1 MIRFVPPFRGRYI
14 ASISGGVTENIAR
27 VGVAIG
33 VTCATTVV
41 HDASASASVSVSA
54 QAKGHYTYFAI
65 ADVTISATAAGQRT
79 VSGTGNI
86 GVDITSTADG
96 SVSTAHSGVA
106 TVGVT
111 IEATAAA
118 ATGTTH
124 SSSTA
129 ECQVNISTSANGYN
143 ISDTIPDETANGNNM
158 VMEGTGWTFE
168 TDAAVGNRSVDFGN
182 SNDTYGI
189 IDESYLSVFRSP
201 WSFSCWYK
209 PDDGTIRTTGG
220 GTSILYLLHTGING
234 TSGGSHYQMYHYNRK
249 LRWWSRIDTTGNS
262 TLRDTT
268 NNVFSEGTGNDW
280 VHIVVT
286 VDNVGNPTMYLDG
299 SETTLTTDS
308 TPNTLNISN
317 YSNTS
322 DVRIGLGRTG
332 YTDGYKIDDVSIWS
346 TELTSTQVSNLYN
359 SGSGTDLTGSSNLAG
374 WWRMGDSNV
383 VPVTHSG
390 TATVSVDVTASA
402 SGDTFT
408 THAGT
413 ASCQVNL
420 SISAYADNPAGDF
433 YYNAWEVDSSNAL
446 IVTTKRDDADD
457 NYEIYASGNGMFL
470 GYGGTGTGGF
480 GNIAEIIVI
489 DSYVSL
495 ELRDKIEGYLLH
507 KWNIVDQATS
517 GSHTYFGSA
526 PSWTPADITTK
537 LWLDAND
544 SSTITTTSSGG
555 YDYVTQWNDK
565 SGNGEHAI
573 QNTSSDRPWTET
585 HSILGSTIRFGEQDH
600 LENSTFSDLLSSSGF
615 SVFAAY
621 HCRITGSGNAVLWLT
636 GDANSAGN
644 VEIVEQLSG
653 NFRNRIRGGN
663 GGYHYTPQTGSET
676 FRNKIQVISSLFK
689 GKLRNVVTGT
699 ASCQVNLSASASGTV
714 TSPDYEQEVSEI
726 TSLKGWFDANKP
738 NGTDQTGFTNGTAVT
753 TWTSRVGTSV
763 TLGQSTA
770 SAKPTWNT
778 SQINSLPA
786 IDFAVGDWLNST
798 STDIKD
804 IVHGQNNIA
813 ITTYVVMQ
821 VDNYPSSS
829 GAGDA
834 MVLGWE
840 DTVTSVGSQDV
851 FHLPRIER
859 GTGYLQLLE
868 RAGGTGLT
876 NLAGYE
882 YQTAIGTGSYK
893 YFGCIAGATSITLR
907 VNGSEQTMSNYLGG
921 TWNTAQTHDA
931 HQLQVGGFSNAG
943 GSQLLLDGK
952 IAEILIFNST
962 LGSTDI
968 ASVENY
974 ITDKYNL

>member
-1 MIRFVPPFRGRYI
+1 MLRFTPPGRDRFIASTAGVRATI
-14 ASISGGVTENIAR
+14 ASISVT
-27 VGVAIG
+27 VGA
-33 VTCATTVV
+33 TCAATVV

-54 QAKGHYTYFAI
+54 QAKGHFTYFAI
-65 ADVTISATAAGQRT
+65 ADVTISATASGQRT
-79 VSGTGNI
+79 AGGTANI
-86 GVDITSTADG
+86 GVDITASADG
-96 SVSTAHSGVA
+96 EK
-106 TVGVT
+106 
-111 IEATAAA
+111 I
-118 ATGTTH
+118 GTTH

-129 ECQVNISTSANGYN
+129 DCQVNISASANGYN

-168 TDAAVGNRSVDFGN
+168 TDAAVGTRSVDFGN
-182 SNDTYGI
+182 SGTSYGI

-220 GTSILYLLHTGING
+220 GTSTLYILHTGING
-234 TSGGSHYQMYHYNRK
+234 TSGGSNYVLYHYNRK
-249 LRWWSRIDTTGNS
+249 LRWWSKIDTS
-262 TLRDTT
+262 EAWTLRDTT

-332 YTDGYKIDDVSIWS
+332 TAEGYKIDDVSIWS

-374 WWRMGDSNV
+374 WWKMGDSNV

-408 THAGT
+408 TH
-413 ASCQVNL
+413 S
-420 SISAYADNPAGDF
+420 
-433 YYNAWEVDSSNAL
+433 
-446 IVTTKRDDADD
+446 
-457 NYEIYASGNGMFL
+457 
-470 GYGGTGTGGF
+470 
-480 GNIAEIIVI
+480 
-489 DSYVSL
+489 
-495 ELRDKIEGYLLH
+495 
-507 KWNIVDQATS
+507 
-517 GSHTYFGSA
+517 
-526 PSWTPADITTK
+526 
-537 LWLDAND
+537 
-544 SSTITTTSSGG
+544 
-555 YDYVTQWNDK
+555 
-565 SGNGEHAI
+565 
-573 QNTSSDRPWTET
+573 
-585 HSILGSTIRFGEQDH
+585 
-600 LENSTFSDLLSSSGF
+600 
-615 SVFAAY
+615 
-621 HCRITGSGNAVLWLT
+621 
-636 GDANSAGN
+636 
-644 VEIVEQLSG
+644 
-653 NFRNRIRGGN
+653 
-663 GGYHYTPQTGSET
+663 
-676 FRNKIQVISSLFK
+676 
-689 GKLRNVVTGT
+689 GT
-699 ASCQVNLSASASGTV
+699 ASCQVNLSASASGSV

-829 GAGDA
+829 ASGDA

-882 YQTAIGTGSYK
+882 YQTALGTGSYK

>member
-1 MIRFVPPFRGRYI
+1 MKLPSLTADSASEFRRIPNKFNRLPNKFVRSSNLIPTVPVGGDIKGTVLVR
-14 ASISGGVTENIAR
+14 IS
-27 VGVAIG
+27 
-33 VTCATTVV
+33 TTAAPTLTKE
-41 HDASASASVSVSA
+41 ASASASVSVSA

-79 VSGTGNI
+79 AGGTANI

-96 SVSTAHSGVA
+96 SVFTAHSGVA

-129 ECQVNISTSANGYN
+129 DCQVNITASANGYN

-168 TDAAVGNRSVDFGN
+168 TDAAVGTRSVDFGN
-182 SNDTYGI
+182 SGTSYGI

-209 PDDGTIRTTGG
+209 PDNGTIGTTGG

-234 TSGGSHYQMYHYNRK
+234 PTNPLGSHYQMYHYNRK
-249 LRWWSRIDTTGNS
+249 LRWWSRIDTSGAS
-262 TLRDTT
+262 TLRDTG
-268 NNVFSEGTGNDW
+268 NVFSEGSGTNDW

-286 VDNVGNPTMYLDG
+286 VDNVGNPTMYIDG

-308 TPNTLNISN
+308 TPNTENLSE

-322 DVRIGLGRTG
+322 DVRIGYGRTG
-332 YTDGYKIDDVSIWS
+332 TAEGYKIDDVSIWS

-374 WWRMGDSNV
+374 WWKMGDSNV
-383 VPVTHSG
+383 VPVTHTG
-390 TATVSVDVTASA
+390 AATVSVDVTASA
-402 SGDTFT
+402 SGETFT
-408 THAGT
+408 TH
-413 ASCQVNL
+413 S
-420 SISAYADNPAGDF
+420 
-433 YYNAWEVDSSNAL
+433 
-446 IVTTKRDDADD
+446 
-457 NYEIYASGNGMFL
+457 
-470 GYGGTGTGGF
+470 
-480 GNIAEIIVI
+480 
-489 DSYVSL
+489 
-495 ELRDKIEGYLLH
+495 
-507 KWNIVDQATS
+507 
-517 GSHTYFGSA
+517 
-526 PSWTPADITTK
+526 
-537 LWLDAND
+537 
-544 SSTITTTSSGG
+544 
-555 YDYVTQWNDK
+555 
-565 SGNGEHAI
+565 
-573 QNTSSDRPWTET
+573 
-585 HSILGSTIRFGEQDH
+585 
-600 LENSTFSDLLSSSGF
+600 
-615 SVFAAY
+615 
-621 HCRITGSGNAVLWLT
+621 
-636 GDANSAGN
+636 
-644 VEIVEQLSG
+644 
-653 NFRNRIRGGN
+653 
-663 GGYHYTPQTGSET
+663 
-676 FRNKIQVISSLFK
+676 
-689 GKLRNVVTGT
+689 GT

-829 GAGDA
+829 ASGDA

-882 YQTAIGTGSYK
+882 YQTALGTGSYK

-907 VNGSEQTMSNYLGG
+907 VNGSEQTLSNYLGG

-943 GSQLLLDGK
+943 GSQILLDGK

>member
-1 MIRFVPPFRGRYI
+1 MADIVK
-14 ASISGGVTENIAR
+14 TENTVKAVTDR
-27 VGVAIG
+27 GGVAIG
-33 VTCATTVV
+33 VTCAATVV

-54 QAKGHYTYFAI
+54 QAKGHFTYFAI
-65 ADVTISATAAGQRT
+65 ADVTISATAVGQRT
-79 VSGTGNI
+79 ATGTANI
-86 GVDITSTADG
+86 GVDITASADATTF
-96 SVSTAHSGVA
+96 TAHSGTADVSVA
-106 TVGVT
+106 IG
-111 IEATAAA
+111 ATASATTITPIEGA
-118 ATGTTH
+118 ATCSIVITASADGAIGTLH

-129 ECQVNISTSANGYN
+129 ECQVNISASANGYN
-143 ISDTIPDETANGNNM
+143 ISDTIPDETTNGNNM
-158 VMEGTGWTFE
+158 VMEGTGWTFD
-168 TDAAVGNRSVDFGN
+168 TDAAVGTRSVDFGG
-182 SNDTYGI
+182 SNNTYGI

-209 PDDGTIRTTGG
+209 PDDGTIQTTGG
-220 GTSILYLLHTGING
+220 GTSVLYLLHTGING

-249 LRWWSRIDTTGNS
+249 LRWWSRIDTTGAS
-262 TLRDTT
+262 TLRDTG
-268 NNVFSEGTGNDW
+268 NVFSEGTGNDW

-374 WWRMGDSNV
+374 WWKMGDSNV
-383 VPVTHSG
+383 VAITHSG
-390 TATVSVDVTASA
+390 TATVSVAITASA
-402 SGDTFT
+402 SGDVST
-408 THAGT
+408 TH
-413 ASCQVNL
+413 S
-420 SISAYADNPAGDF
+420 
-433 YYNAWEVDSSNAL
+433 
-446 IVTTKRDDADD
+446 
-457 NYEIYASGNGMFL
+457 
-470 GYGGTGTGGF
+470 
-480 GNIAEIIVI
+480 
-489 DSYVSL
+489 
-495 ELRDKIEGYLLH
+495 
-507 KWNIVDQATS
+507 
-517 GSHTYFGSA
+517 
-526 PSWTPADITTK
+526 
-537 LWLDAND
+537 
-544 SSTITTTSSGG
+544 
-555 YDYVTQWNDK
+555 
-565 SGNGEHAI
+565 
-573 QNTSSDRPWTET
+573 
-585 HSILGSTIRFGEQDH
+585 
-600 LENSTFSDLLSSSGF
+600 
-615 SVFAAY
+615 
-621 HCRITGSGNAVLWLT
+621 
-636 GDANSAGN
+636 
-644 VEIVEQLSG
+644 
-653 NFRNRIRGGN
+653 
-663 GGYHYTPQTGSET
+663 
-676 FRNKIQVISSLFK
+676 
-689 GKLRNVVTGT
+689 GT

-738 NGTDQTGFTNGTAVT
+738 NGTDQAGFTNGTAVT

-829 GAGDA
+829 AAGDA

-840 DTVTSVGSQDV
+840 DTSTTVGSQDV

>member
-1 MIRFVPPFRGRYI
+1 MKLPSLTADSASEFRRLPNKFTRLPNRFSRSSNLIPTVPVGGDIKGTVLVR
-14 ASISGGVTENIAR
+14 IS
-27 VGVAIG
+27 
-33 VTCATTVV
+33 TTAAPTLTKE
-41 HDASASASVSVSA
+41 ASATASVSINAS
-54 QAKGHYTYFAI
+54 AKGHYTYFAI

-79 VSGTGNI
+79 AGGTANI

-96 SVSTAHSGVA
+96 NVFTAHSGVA

-129 ECQVNISTSANGYN
+129 DCQVNISASANGFN

-168 TDAAVGNRSVDFGN
+168 TDAAVGTRSVDFGN
-182 SNDTYGI
+182 SNNTYGI

-209 PDDGTIRTTGG
+209 PDNGYIATTGG

-234 TSGGSHYQMYHYNRK
+234 TTGGSHYQMYHHSRK
-249 LRWWSRIDTTGNS
+249 LRWWSRIDLDGAS
-262 TLRDTT
+262 TLCDTT
-268 NNVFSEGTGNDW
+268 NNVFSSGSGTNDW

-299 SETTLTTDS
+299 SETTLNTDS

-332 YTDGYKIDDVSIWS
+332 SSEGYKIDDVSIWS

-374 WWRMGDSNV
+374 WWKMGDSNV
-383 VPVTHSG
+383 VPVTHTG
-390 TATVSVDVTASA
+390 TATVSVDVTTSA
-402 SGDTFT
+402 SGNAIS
-408 THAGT
+408 THSGV
-413 ASCQVNL
+413 ASIQVNL
-420 SISAYADNPAGDF
+420 SASAGASSYDPLTEVPDESGENNVMTLNGATFSSTAAIGSKSVDFDGTNDYTQVDDTFQSLIRSSNFSISAWVQFDTANNTAPIISISDSTANNNRLQFYRTNTNYIQFSIVSDGDSRFLPTATGTLTGASTWFHIVATVGSNNNNYPDFKAYIDGSLSQERTDQDFQPIDLSQYTSSVKLEAGRLINQGGS
-433 YYNAWEVDSSNAL
+433 YYLNGRIDDISIWDKELSSTEVSNLYNSGSGTDLSGSSNL
-446 IVTTKRDDADD
+446 VGWWKMGD
-457 NYEIYASGNGMFL
+457 S
-470 GYGGTGTGGF
+470 
-480 GNIAEIIVI
+480 NII
-489 DSYVSL
+489 
-495 ELRDKIEGYLLH
+495 
-507 KWNIVDQATS
+507 
-517 GSHTYFGSA
+517 
-526 PSWTPADITTK
+526 
-537 LWLDAND
+537 
-544 SSTITTTSSGG
+544 
-555 YDYVTQWNDK
+555 
-565 SGNGEHAI
+565 
-573 QNTSSDRPWTET
+573 T
-585 HSILGSTIRFGEQDH
+585 HS
-600 LENSTFSDLLSSSGF
+600 
-615 SVFAAY
+615 
-621 HCRITGSGNAVLWLT
+621 
-636 GDANSAGN
+636 
-644 VEIVEQLSG
+644 
-653 NFRNRIRGGN
+653 
-663 GGYHYTPQTGSET
+663 
-676 FRNKIQVISSLFK
+676 
-689 GKLRNVVTGT
+689 GT

-786 IDFAVGDWLNST
+786 INFDVGDWLNST